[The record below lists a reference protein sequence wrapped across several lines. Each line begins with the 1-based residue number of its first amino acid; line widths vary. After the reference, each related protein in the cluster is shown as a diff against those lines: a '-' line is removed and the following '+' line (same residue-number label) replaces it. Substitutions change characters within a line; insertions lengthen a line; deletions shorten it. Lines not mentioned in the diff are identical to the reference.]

1 MSNLGTTL
9 TKGTVQRIFEST
21 DVSVTL
27 QLSGTI
33 VLCNQWRQCLTNK

>member
-9 TKGTVQRIFEST
+9 TKDIVQRISEST

-27 QLSGTI
+27 QLSGAI
-33 VLCNQWRQCLTNK
+33 VLCNQWRHVFD